1 MAKTGTNRP
10 KKART
15 SSKARQGRRQGKR
28 WIRRLLGVVVVLAV
42 GYGSLQLLG
51 MLYGDAPGYA
61 VPIQGRGHA
70 PGCTIGR
77 YNSRPPTSGCHSP
90 SQAAYGIHEEPVPH
104 ELQLHNLEHGAVV
117 VQYRTSG
124 ALGADEGLIFDLTDL
139 VERLRKEDVKY
150 CRLILAPY
158 PYGFL
163 LPERVRERAGLSL
176 DEVAEKRI
184 ALTAWGRI
192 ELLDEFDEERIRAFI
207 DAHIN
212 RGPENVNDCP

>member
-1 MAKTGTNRP
+1 MAKTGKNRS
-10 KKART
+10 KTSRA
-15 SSKARQGRRQGKR
+15 SSKSKARQGKR
-28 WIRRLLGVVVVLAV
+28 WIRRLLWGVGVLAV
-42 GYGSLQLLG
+42 GYGAVQLLG

-61 VPIQGRGHA
+61 VPIQGRGHT
-70 PGCTIGR
+70 PECTIGG

-90 SQAAYGIHEEPVPH
+90 GQAAYGIHEEPVPH

-158 PYGFL
+158 PYSFL
-163 LPERVRERAGLSL
+163 LSEGVRERAGLSA

-184 ALTAWGRI
+184 ALTAWGWI
-192 ELLDEFDEERIRAFI
+192 ELLDEFDEGRIRAFI

-212 RGPENVNDCP
+212 RGPERANDCP